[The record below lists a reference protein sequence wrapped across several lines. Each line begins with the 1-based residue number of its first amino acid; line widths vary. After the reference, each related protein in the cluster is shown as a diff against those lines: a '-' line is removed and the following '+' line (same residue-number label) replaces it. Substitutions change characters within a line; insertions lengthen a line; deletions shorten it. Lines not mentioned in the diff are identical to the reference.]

1 MKDRVSSSLFPCLV
15 DALIAYSLCT
25 KEAYRTDMDKRVGG
39 WGGSAGG
46 SEGGSGEDSGQDT
59 EELKG
64 LRNPE

>member
-46 SEGGSGEDSGQDT
+46 SEGGSGGGLWAGHRGAEGT
-59 EELKG
+59 EES
-64 LRNPE
+64 

>member
-1 MKDRVSSSLFPCLV
+1 MKDRLSSSLFPCLV

-46 SEGGSGEDSGQDT
+46 SEGGSGGGLWAGHRGAEGT
-59 EELKG
+59 EES
-64 LRNPE
+64 